1 MISLP
6 RHKLLRLA
14 ALELVRG
21 LLRSLAH
28 VVAECAAEEQR
39 GRLSTLC
46 SRIEQH
52 RERAFR
58 LTAGGEILDLS
69 GDAKASARYQ
79 RAIGTLG
86 REITASWPAEL
97 DASGFL
103 SAVLAVVAETEAQ
116 LPRTPSYLEHRY
128 EWGQV
133 HTLLGQLY
141 ELFDPDYLDVTGIEH
156 GSQVGERMVSL

>member
-1 MISLP
+1 MTSLP
-6 RHKLLRLA
+6 RHRLLRLA
-14 ALELVRG
+14 ALDLVRG
-21 LLRSLAH
+21 LLHSLAK
-28 VVAECAAEEQR
+28 VVAECPTENQR
-39 GRLSTLC
+39 GRLAVLC

-79 RAIGTLG
+79 RAIGALK

-103 SAVLAVVAETEAQ
+103 CAVLEVVAQAEAQ
-116 LPRTPSYLEHRY
+116 LPRTPAYLEHRY
-128 EWGQV
+128 EWDQV
-133 HTLLGQLY
+133 HALLGQLY